1 MLYQWHK
8 KNEGN
13 ATEEALKDALKKAN
27 LDKKLRKK
35 FEGKL
40 SNDAVCT
47 DMCIL

>member
-1 MLYQWHK
+1 MLYQWY
-8 KNEGN
+8 KNYEGN
-13 ATEEALKDALKKAN
+13 AIEEALKDALKKAN

-40 SNDAVCT
+40 SNVAVCT